1 MQVPGA
7 GPFCHYSIRSTKPN
21 TFPPPPMPL
30 QTRNKLSISIL
41 LPYPMQPF
49 FVSTSFH
56 AASPSRFV
64 NIDPYRPSLHR
75 HSPGPTLNF
84 SKPSPSHP
92 HIHLLLQSRH
102 PLLNLNCKA
111 RLITSVAWPPKRA
124 QHYRILIKWGVWVR
138 NFFSEIFFLNILGTV
153 NEVPEKKFPE
163 IGPPASHRINAPR
176 QGSGLDAFGAIE
188 FTIISFAL
196 TLKR

>member
-1 MQVPGA
+1 MPPSPKPPIHQISAKEGTPFTAGDEPLPVPVTVASSVAKNRNIAQNTCNRGRQQ
-7 GPFCHYSIRSTKPN
+7 GFCHYSIRSTKPN

-111 RLITSVAWPPKRA
+111 RLITSAAWRPKRA
-124 QHYRILIKWGVWVR
+124 QHYLILMKWGAWVR
-138 NFFSEIFFLNILGTV
+138 IFF
-153 NEVPEKKFPE
+153 PKKN
-163 IGPPASHRINAPR
+163 S
-176 QGSGLDAFGAIE
+176 QLY
-188 FTIISFAL
+188 
-196 TLKR
+196 